1 MIKKRRTIP
10 PKIPALEACLRRI
23 FKNHSSVR
31 PIQEELA
38 IRSSG
43 YQGERTLD
51 FYLNQLPRDNHF
63 IFQDLRLPL
72 SQNSFFQIDA
82 FLLSNRYS
90 INYEAKNYSDLVII
104 DEHQIEHRC
113 RDRTYS
119 YENPIIQAENQLFH
133 LQNLIDKHLNIK
145 LPSTSFVVMTNS
157 SSIVKFDPAYR
168 EIAAP
173 KVIRPSALRQ
183 KTDSF
188 SKMHT
193 EVILTNGEMQKIT
206 NLLLKLH
213 TPSCPDNLSEF
224 NIKKEDILPGVH
236 CLNCQSLSMARCRG
250 SWICANCGYKDSKAH
265 IPALL
270 DYYYLFGASITN
282 RQFRQFVKLPSRSV
296 ASKLL
301 ASLKLPFSGKNKNR
315 VYYLSPEHLRRWL

>member
-1 MIKKRRTIP
+1 MIKKGRTIP
-10 PKIPALEACLRRI
+10 QKIQALKACLRRI
-23 FKNHSSVR
+23 PKNHSSRR
-31 PIQEELA
+31 PAQEELS
-38 IRSSG
+38 IRYSG

-72 SQNSFFQIDA
+72 FQNSFFQIDA

-90 INYEAKNYSDLVII
+90 INYEAKNYSELVII

-157 SSIVKFDPAYR
+157 SSIIKFDPAYR

-173 KVIRPSALRQ
+173 KVIRPSAVRQ
-183 KTDSF
+183 KTDDF
-188 SKMHT
+188 SKKHT
-193 EVILTNGEMQKIT
+193 EVILTNGEMQQIA
-206 NLLLKLH
+206 NLLLRLH
-213 TPSCPDNLSEF
+213 TPSNTDIFSEF
-224 NIKKEDILPGVH
+224 NIKKADILPGVH
-236 CLNCQSLSMARCRG
+236 CQNCHSLSMARWRG
-250 SWICANCGYKDSKAH
+250 WWLCANCEHKDSKAH

-270 DYYYLFGASITN
+270 DYYYLIGNTITN

-296 ASKLL
+296 ATKLL
-301 ASLKLPFSGKNKNR
+301 ISLNLPFSGKNKNR
-315 VYYLSPEHLRRWL
+315 VYYLSPEHLKRWL